1 MHGTKVG
8 FMRDILSEAKSHL
21 RQNEVNHMEV
31 PHYQE
36 ISVKNLCE
44 NAMKDE
50 VLAKYLPRRS
60 SCRAGCQNVDSSSGC
75 CALCGTST

>member
-21 RQNEVNHMEV
+21 KQNEVSHMEL

-36 ISVKNLCE
+36 ISVKNL
-44 NAMKDE
+44 
-50 VLAKYLPRRS
+50 Y
-60 SCRAGCQNVDSSSGC
+60 
-75 CALCGTST
+75 